1 VLLIAGIG
9 IVVANVF
16 ILAFVTCVSRVGA
29 ITNEVAWTIHA
40 FSDVANSG
48 ALPAFVDVFVAFFA
62 DPSWFTKA
70 SVSDCD
76 FAPAVGVLPLVIDA
90 IGKSIVIVALPVAA
104 RAFGIA
110 RLKLADVA
118 FESLGTGAIKLRRA
132 HGGFAGA
139 AVETGLRIA
148 FVRDG
153 SIHCLIAALGGTSCV
168 CWNVTVFADVGLW
181 TLAVIIAGANVRA
194 ISSVLTRCW

>member
-1 VLLIAGIG
+1 MSTRQQGL
-9 IVVANVF
+9 
-16 ILAFVTCVSRVGA
+16 T
-29 ITNEVAWTIHA
+29 
-40 FSDVANSG
+40 
-48 ALPAFVDVFVAFFA
+48 
-62 DPSWFTKA
+62 WFTKA

-90 IGKSIVIVALPVAA
+90 IGKSIVGVALPVAA

-148 FVRDG
+148 FVRDLEDFLRWRAREE
-153 SIHCLIAALGGTSCV
+153 HALIDL
-168 CWNVTVFADVGLW
+168 N
-181 TLAVIIAGANVRA
+181 
-194 ISSVLTRCW
+194 